1 MAEGQRI
8 GYQRVSTVEQSTDR
22 QLEGVEVHRTFRD
35 KVSGKDTNR
44 PQFQEAMAYLR
55 DGDTLVVH
63 SMDRLARNAEDLL
76 RTVRELGERGVTV
89 QFIKEN
95 LTFSSGAD
103 DHMAKVMLGMLAVF
117 AEFERSLI
125 RERQKEGIAL
135 AKSKG
140 VYKGREVALTAE
152 QADALREELKNGGKP
167 AELARKYG
175 ISRSTV
181 YNYRDPDWQ
190 RARTVAAGKRRPKKS
205 PVEGAVA

>member
-8 GYQRVSTVEQSTDR
+8 GYQRVSLVDQSTDR
-22 QLEGVEVHRTFRD
+22 HLEGVEVHRTFRD

-89 QFIKEN
+89 QFIKES
-95 LTFSSGAD
+95 LTFSAGGD
-103 DHMAKVMLGMLAVF
+103 DYMAKVMLAVF

-140 VYKGREVALTAE
+140 VYKGRDVALTAE

-175 ISRSTV
+175 ISRSTAD
-181 YNYRDPDWQ
+181 NYRDPDWQ